1 MSLMYLP
8 EIENIVRTS
17 CKPLIEEYDF
27 QLTKM
32 AKHKVFLTSK
42 KCGVRIMAGISPIG
56 EDQIEIDFFDPR
68 VDEVER
74 KYIDDTFL
82 LYIYTR
88 LEPRDV
94 IDDCIKNEIRIEH
107 DFDETIRIA
116 LKCFTA
122 HTLKYRQDI
131 LNGDFTSWLPKEVT

>member
-1 MSLMYLP
+1 MYLP

-17 CKPLIEEYDF
+17 CRALIEGYNF
-27 QLTKM
+27 QLTKI
-32 AKHKVFLTSK
+32 AKHKVFLTSE
-42 KCGVRIMAGISPIG
+42 KCGIRIMAGISPIG
-56 EDQIEIDFFDPR
+56 EDQIEIDFFDPT
-68 VDEVER
+68 VSEADR
-74 KYIDDTFL
+74 KYIADTFL

-88 LEPRDV
+88 HEPPDV
-94 IDDCIKNEIRIEH
+94 IHNCIKNEIRIEH